1 MDIVIYS
8 KDNCPNCEKAKTK
21 LLKYNPK
28 ILKIGKDISRED
40 FITKFPEVKQ
50 VPQIIINSQH
60 IGNYEALEK
69 WLIYNIPDENF

>member
-1 MDIVIYS
+1 M
-8 KDNCPNCEKAKTK
+8 K
-21 LLKYNPK
+21 LT
-28 ILKIGKDISRED
+28 GGM
-40 FITKFPEVKQ
+40 T